1 MKLCAAAIA
10 LTDPPSF
17 SGWFYNGQHTNT
29 GSFFCCLE
37 AAPFQQPS
45 LIILPGGPW
54 SVNYSRSLIKSMC
67 YQVAEALEDWD
78 EVSETGPRIRGC
90 CKEVK
95 LFCRAAGRLST

>member
-1 MKLCAAAIA
+1 
-10 LTDPPSF
+10 
-17 SGWFYNGQHTNT
+17 
-29 GSFFCCLE
+29 
-37 AAPFQQPS
+37 
-45 LIILPGGPW
+45 
-54 SVNYSRSLIKSMC
+54 MC